1 MRTEDTATDMIEP
14 VTIEEVKGYLGYD
27 QNNSRD
33 DDLLNRLITGQR
45 SMLEDVMGR
54 IIVQRGFIAHPQ
66 TDGAVRLLP
75 DLQEVSGISYKDRD
89 GVAHDVEEYDVDL
102 EYSVVCF
109 AIDEEYEEISITY
122 TSGFGII
129 PEVIKTAILDLVK
142 AKYDRS
148 SEDVLSAVR
157 PSIQKYWSEHI

>member
-1 MRTEDTATDMIEP
+1 MRIDDTNAVIEP
-14 VTIEEVKGYLGYD
+14 VTIEEVKDYLGYD
-27 QNNSRD
+27 PTNKRD
-33 DDLLNRLITGQR
+33 DDMINRLIIGQR

-54 IIVQRGFIAHPQ
+54 IIVLREFVAHPR

-75 DLQEVSGISYKDRD
+75 DLQAVSSIVYTDMD
-89 GVAHDVEEYDVDL
+89 GVEHELEDYETDL
-102 EYSVVCF
+102 EYSVVYF
-109 AIDEEYEEISITY
+109 AIDDTYADISITF

-148 SEDVLSAVR
+148 PDDVLSAVR